1 MKQRNF
7 MKRLIFGVIAAAI
20 GGCSLA
26 AGSISPVR
34 AAALSEKEIRAQL
47 DKLEKEEKQINSRIG
62 SLSGDIKEQ
71 KKQKEL
77 LEKKIE
83 NTTAQI
89 TLLNGQIDEL
99 EHQIKDKDAVIT
111 EKTETISEKERAI
124 EDRSEQLRQRL
135 RAIDKSGRMSPLQML
150 LETND
155 YTDYLMKAK
164 IARRIADRDQKL
176 MDDLE
181 RQLWAIRTE
190 KAELDTQKGQLS
202 AKNSEL
208 QKLKK
213 QVDLKKKDME
223 KSYTSIRYLI
233 NQMEKDV
240 NVLRANLQQ
249 VEKEQKQLDKQLQA
263 VLDKM
268 PVKGKYDGGT
278 MFWPVPTVKTTSDL
292 FGGKR
297 NHKGIDIANHP
308 TIPVEGQN
316 IVAAADGVVI
326 YANGT
331 NTWGGGYGYFT
342 MVDHG
347 LDARGKR
354 IVTLYA
360 HCSVMYARVGQQ
372 VKGGETVLA
381 KAGHTGRV
389 SGPHL
394 HFEVREDNVPV
405 DPFKN
410 GYLKRL

>member
-1 MKQRNF
+1 MKQRSRI
-7 MKRLIFGVIAAAI
+7 KRLISLTIAAAI
-20 GGCSLA
+20 GAGCLTAVSV
-26 AGSISPVR
+26 SPLT
-34 AAALSEKEIRAQL
+34 AKALSETEIRAQL
-47 DKLEKEEKQINSRIG
+47 DKLEKEEKQINSQIG
-62 SLSGDIKEQ
+62 SLSGDIQEQ
-71 KKQKEL
+71 NKQKGL

-83 NTTAQI
+83 NATAQI
-89 TLLNGQIDEL
+89 ALLDGQINEL
-99 EHQIKDKDAVIT
+99 TRQIKDKNTVIA
-111 EKTETISEKERAI
+111 EKEEAIFDKEDAI
-124 EDRSEQLRQRL
+124 EERSEQLRQRL

-150 LETND
+150 LETSD

-164 IARRIADRDQKL
+164 IAQRIAERDQKL

-181 RQLWAIRTE
+181 RQLEAIRAE
-190 KAELDTQKGQLS
+190 KAELNTEKEQLS
-202 AKNSEL
+202 DKNSEL

-213 QVDLKKKDME
+213 QVDVKKKDME
-223 KSYTSIRYLI
+223 NSYASIRYLI

-240 NVLRANLQQ
+240 NVLRANLKQ
-249 VEKEQKQLDKQLQA
+249 VEKEQKQLDQQLQA
-263 VLDKM
+263 VLDKT

-326 YANGT
+326 YANST
-331 NTWGGGYGYFT
+331 STWGGGYGYYT

-372 VKGGETVLA
+372 VTGGETVLA

>member
-1 MKQRNF
+1 
-7 MKRLIFGVIAAAI
+7 
-20 GGCSLA
+20 
-26 AGSISPVR
+26 
-34 AAALSEKEIRAQL
+34 
-47 DKLEKEEKQINSRIG
+47 
-62 SLSGDIKEQ
+62 
-71 KKQKEL
+71 
-77 LEKKIE
+77 
-83 NTTAQI
+83 
-89 TLLNGQIDEL
+89 
-99 EHQIKDKDAVIT
+99 
-111 EKTETISEKERAI
+111 
-124 EDRSEQLRQRL
+124 
-135 RAIDKSGRMSPLQML
+135 
-150 LETND
+150 
-155 YTDYLMKAK
+155 
-164 IARRIADRDQKL
+164 
-176 MDDLE
+176 
-181 RQLWAIRTE
+181 
-190 KAELDTQKGQLS
+190 
-202 AKNSEL
+202 
-208 QKLKK
+208 
-213 QVDLKKKDME
+213 
-223 KSYTSIRYLI
+223 
-233 NQMEKDV
+233 
-240 NVLRANLQQ
+240 
-249 VEKEQKQLDKQLQA
+249 
-263 VLDKM
+263 
-268 PVKGKYDGGT
+268 

-389 SGPHL
+389 SGSHL